1 MADKVRAAPVSV
13 LPLDYWKAK
22 GECEQN
28 VTPGKPGIIQD
39 KDFD

>member
-1 MADKVRAAPVSV
+1 VEDKVRAARVSV
-13 LPLDYWKAK
+13 LPIDYRKAK
-22 GECEQN
+22 CEQN